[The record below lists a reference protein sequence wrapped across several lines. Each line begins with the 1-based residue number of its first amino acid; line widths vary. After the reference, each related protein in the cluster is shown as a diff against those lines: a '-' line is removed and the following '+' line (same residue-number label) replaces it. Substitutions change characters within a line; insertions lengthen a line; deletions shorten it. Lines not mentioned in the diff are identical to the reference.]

1 MKKLL
6 LPALI
11 AFSFISESLFV
22 ELWPAGLFQGRWII
36 VPHFLIVLIVFVT
49 IYVGKKQ
56 GVLYGFLF
64 GLLFDVVYTEIIGIY
79 LFMIPLIAY
88 IIAWV
93 MKILQSNIF
102 VTSFVS
108 LFGVALLELGVYEM
122 NFLIQLTDMGFSDYM
137 NLRLFPTLLL
147 NLIFIMI
154 IAFPLKKYLESFAEA
169 LRND

>member
-1 MKKLL
+1 VKKYL
-6 LPALI
+6 LPVLI
-11 AFSFISESLFV
+11 AFCFILESLFV
-22 ELWPAGLFQGRWII
+22 ELWPASLFQSKWII
-36 VPHFLIVLIVFVT
+36 VPHFLMVLIVFVT
-49 IYVGKKQ
+49 IYAGKKY
-56 GVLYGFLF
+56 GILYGFLF

-122 NFLIQLTDMGFSDYM
+122 NFLIQLTDMNFSDYV

-154 IAFPLKKYLESFAEA
+154 IAFPLKKYLENFAVA
-169 LRND
+169 SRND

>member
-1 MKKLL
+1 MKKIL

-11 AFSFISESLFV
+11 AFCFILESLFV
-22 ELWPAGLFQGRWII
+22 ELWPSTLFHSKWIL
-36 VPHFLIVLIVFVT
+36 VPHFLMVLIIFVT
-49 IYVGKKQ
+49 IYAGKKY
-56 GVLYGFLF
+56 GIMYGFLF

-93 MKILQSNIF
+93 MKILQSNII
-102 VTSFVS
+102 VTSFVA

-122 NFLIQLTDMGFSDYM
+122 NFLIQLTDMNFSDYI
-137 NLRLFPTLLL
+137 NLRLLPTLLL